1 MARRK
6 STRRRKNAKGARIRK
21 DLKKLV
27 PKKRL
32 EALAKETGAVKRQRK
47 VYVEH
52 LFWTLVLGFAG
63 AKERTLAGL
72 RRAFEKA
79 AGVTLVPSA
88 FYDRFTAGL
97 VRLMKSVLGEVM
109 EKASGPSRELRG
121 ALAAFKEVLATD
133 STIVRLHKLLKAKW
147 PACRTN
153 HTEAALKAHV
163 ILSVVGCGASS
174 VKVTSER
181 VHDGPVL
188 RAGQWVKDRLL
199 LFDLGYY
206 RFQLFAR
213 IAECK
218 GFFLTRLKDGA
229 NPTITGVFRRW
240 RGQSVELV
248 GQKLQD
254 VLSKLQRQILD
265 VEVELTFER
274 HFYRGKKRKDKMRC
288 RVVGIL
294 NEETGRYH
302 LYVTNVPVETLSA
315 EEVGRVYAARWL
327 IELAFREL
335 KSNYELEAMPSA
347 KANIV
352 ETLLYA
358 AFITMMVSRTLLQAL
373 RARHQALAD
382 RFPAERWAAIFRGVA
397 GDLLS
402 VMLFPCDVANA
413 IAERVMRMVEQEAL
427 DPNATRA
434 LLLERA
440 EG

>member
-1 MARRK
+1 VARRK
-6 STRRRKNAKGARIRK
+6 STQIRQ

-27 PKKRL
+27 PDKRL
-32 EALAKETGAVKRQRK
+32 EVWARETGAVERERK
-47 VYVEH
+47 VCIRD
-52 LFWTLVLGFAG
+52 LFWTLVLGFG
-63 AKERTLAGL
+63 VAKERSVASL
-72 RRAFEKA
+72 RRVFEKT
-79 AGVTLVPSA
+79 AGVTLAPSA

-97 VRLMKSVLGEVM
+97 VKLMKVVMGEVI

-121 ALAAFKEVLATD
+121 TLAAFKDVLATD

-153 HTEAALKAHV
+153 HTLAALKAHV
-163 ILSVVGCGASS
+163 ILSVVGRGAAS

-188 RAGQWVKDRLL
+188 KAGKWVRDRLL

-213 IAECK
+213 IDECK

-229 NPTITGVFRRW
+229 NPRITGVFRQW
-240 RGQSVELV
+240 RGQAVELV
-248 GQKLQD
+248 GEKLQD

-265 VEVELTFER
+265 VEVELTFDR
-274 HFYRGKKRKDKMRC
+274 RSYLGKRRRDKMRC

-302 LYVTNVPVETLSA
+302 LYVTNVPVDTLAA
-315 EEVGRVYAARWL
+315 EEVARVYAARWI

-335 KSNYELEAMPSA
+335 KSGYELESMPSA
-347 KANIV
+347 NEYVV

-358 AFITMMVSRTLLQAL
+358 SFITMMVSRTLLQAV
-373 RARHQALAD
+373 RARHQALAE
-382 RFPAERWAAIFRGVA
+382 RFPAERWAAIFRSVA
-397 GDLLS
+397 S
-402 VMLFPCDVANA
+402 DVLCVILYPRRLADA
-413 IAERVMRMVEQEAL
+413 IAKRVMRMVEQEAL
-427 DPNATRA
+427 DPNACRT
-434 LLLERA
+434 LLLARS